1 MEITREDIKRF
12 MEKHNY
18 HTQKIVNIPKEQLK
32 NFTKKELV
40 CLVALDTMK
49 MRPVD
54 GSIDNAN
61 CWATET
67 KQTILKEFFHIKE
80 VN

>member
-32 NFTKKELV
+32 NFTKKRTSLF
-40 CLVALDTMK
+40 D
-49 MRPVD
+49 
-54 GSIDNAN
+54 SIRYHES
-61 CWATET
+61 ET
-67 KQTILKEFFHIKE
+67 SRWLY
-80 VN
+80 

>member
-18 HTQKIVNIPKEQLK
+18 HTQKIANIPKEQLK

-40 CLVALDTMK
+40 CLIALDTMK
-49 MRPVD
+49 VRPVD
-54 GSIDNAN
+54 GSI
-61 CWATET
+61 
-67 KQTILKEFFHIKE
+67 
-80 VN
+80 